1 MMQGLAGWHFL
12 LVFVYLA
19 VIAAGIVALYFL
31 VRLAVVHALKSHTRW
46 IDNGKP

>member
-12 LVFVYLA
+12 ILVLYLV
-19 VIAAGIVALYFL
+19 VIAAGVVAMYFL
-31 VRLAVVHALKSHTRW
+31 IRLAVLHALKSHTRW